1 MLIIP
6 AIDIID
12 GKCVRL
18 TKGDF
23 NTQVTYNE
31 NPVEQAL
38 FFEDAGFSH
47 LHLVD
52 LDGAKQGKTVNWNV
66 LEEIAKATRLTI
78 DFSGGIK
85 TKEQAQKA
93 FDAGANQ
100 ICAGSL
106 AVKNPKE
113 FIDWIWAFGEEKLI
127 LGADVLNNKIAIEGW
142 AATSQKTITEFLD
155 FYFEEGIDYV
165 LCTDVSKDGMMQGP
179 SLELYRTILTEYAEI
194 KLIASGGIT
203 TFADILQLQELGCY
217 GAVVGKALYEAETR
231 EAILNYQKN
240 KLHAD

>member
-66 LEEIAKATRLTI
+66 LEEIVKATRLTI

-93 FDAGANQ
+93 LEAN
-100 ICAGSL
+100 G
-106 AVKNPKE
+106 K
-113 FIDWIWAFGEEKLI
+113 D
-127 LGADVLNNKIAIEGW
+127 LNGRNMNVNMAK
-142 AATSQKTITEFLD
+142 
-155 FYFEEGIDYV
+155 
-165 LCTDVSKDGMMQGP
+165 P
-179 SLELYRTILTEYAEI
+179 
-194 KLIASGGIT
+194 
-203 TFADILQLQELGCY
+203 QEN
-217 GAVVGKALYEAETR
+217 R
-231 EAILNYQKN
+231 
-240 KLHAD
+240 